1 MKIVFVIKF
10 AIHESKKRS
19 YKSLISNLKYF
30 KTSFIPFSDND
41 KNKLLL
47 TQRVT
52 EMLCIKE
59 NTFQEVA
66 NNSKYKIFKHNN
78 NFTIIVYDQL
88 FIDEI
93 KKVIKKIIGD
103 IKIYIFSLGN
113 DTFEEE
119 FDNYENVS
127 VEPVPQPIISTYK
140 RIFNQ
145 QDDT

>member
-1 MKIVFVIKF
+1 M
-10 AIHESKKRS
+10 
-19 YKSLISNLKYF
+19 
-30 KTSFIPFSDND
+30 
-41 KNKLLL
+41 
-47 TQRVT
+47 
-52 EMLCIKE
+52 
-59 NTFQEVA
+59 
-66 NNSKYKIFKHNN
+66 
-78 NFTIIVYDQL
+78 YDQL